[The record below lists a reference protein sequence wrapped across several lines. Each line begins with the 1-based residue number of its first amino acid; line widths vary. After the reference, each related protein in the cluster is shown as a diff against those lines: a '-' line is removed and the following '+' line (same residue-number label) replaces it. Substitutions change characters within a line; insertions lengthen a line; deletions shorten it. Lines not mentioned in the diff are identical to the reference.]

1 MSEVY
6 SHEVTRMLRA
16 VADGDAAAAEQLFPV
31 VYDELRALAAQQ
43 FRRERAGHTLQPTA
57 LVHQAYLALVGNERI
72 NFRARTHFF
81 ATAAKV
87 MRQLLV
93 DHARSRLRDKRGG
106 GRARVPLRED
116 QITVQCEEDILA
128 VEEALEMLEKVDSR
142 QAEIVELRFYGG
154 LTVDEVAVALGISKR
169 TVEAEWTMIRAWLRK
184 ALTGGGE

>member
-1 MSEVY
+1 MSESY
-6 SHEVTRMLRA
+6 SQEVTRILLA
-16 VADGDAAAAEQLFPV
+16 LADGDHGAAERLFPL
-31 VYDELRALAAQQ
+31 VYDQLRSLAAQQ

-57 LVHQAYLALVGNERI
+57 LVNQAYLALVGNERI

-93 DHARSRLRDKRGG
+93 DHARSRMREKRGG
-106 GRARVPLRED
+106 ARIRVPLRED
-116 QITVQCEEDILA
+116 QITVEREEDILA
-128 VEEALEMLEKVDSR
+128 VEEALAALEKVDPR

-154 LTVDEVAVALGISKR
+154 LTVDEVAVALGVSKR

-184 ALTGGGE
+184 ALSGDGA